1 VNAKTAAAEMKVLL
15 TSCSPKKLAARNF
28 PRNQDYEASDEDSLS
43 DVLLQDVR
51 KVCGQLATAIR
62 KPTKIMRTNED
73 VKALKDLVAAK

>member
-1 VNAKTAAAEMKVLL
+1 VF
-15 TSCSPKKLAARNF
+15 PKILAAKNF

-43 DVLLQDVR
+43 DVLLQDTR

-73 VKALKDLVAAK
+73 VKALEDLVAVK

>member
-1 VNAKTAAAEMKVLL
+1 VF
-15 TSCSPKKLAARNF
+15 PKILAAKNF

-43 DVLLQDVR
+43 DVLLQDTR

-73 VKALKDLVAAK
+73 VKALKDQVAAK